1 MIRDVERRGEVL
13 IVGFIGRFFCFGA
26 FEFALGYETFLLGA
40 DAVEKDGCR
49 FVIGVLWQEFTTDG
63 EVEYA
68 LA

>member
-1 MIRDVERRGEVL
+1 M
-13 IVGFIGRFFCFGA
+13 GRSFCFGA
-26 FEFALGYETFLLGA
+26 FDFALGDEAFFLGA

-49 FVIGVLWQEFTTDG
+49 FVIGVLRHEFTTDG